1 MPRPA
6 PRPNRRAGRVRGRFD
21 HGEPI
26 GKIDTRPMVFVA
38 LFVAILF
45 LIAASQTRTHAL
57 LVDLPYHVGESM
69 PDDGPA
75 GVVHRIR
82 VTETDGLMFDGE
94 LVTQAELMDRLQ
106 ATVREPQEPRIAF
119 EPDANASY
127 NLAAHTLAL
136 IQRTGFINSL
146 FCLDGLEKHRDFGKG
161 GGAGAPF
168 PVLFSIVPPDPR
180 TEPPPMSTKFDS
192 CVPEQLVDNAWMF

>member
-1 MPRPA
+1 MPRSA
-6 PRPNRRAGRVRGRFD
+6 PRHDRRAGRAGARFD

-26 GKIDTRPMVFVA
+26 RTIDTRPMVFVA

-45 LIAASQTRTHAL
+45 LIPASQTRTHAL
-57 LVDLPYHVGESM
+57 LVDLPYHVGQ
-69 PDDGPA
+69 PTPDGPA

-94 LVTQAELMDRLQ
+94 LVTKAELMDRLQ

-146 FCLDGLEKHRDFGKG
+146 FCLDGLEKHRDFGRG
-161 GGAGAPF
+161 GRAGSPF

-180 TEPPPMSTKFDS
+180 TEPPPMPTKFDS
-192 CVPEQLVDNAWMF
+192 CEPEQLVGDAWMF